1 MNPRT
6 LTSSGTALHFN
17 ESKQYGWLPGE
28 TRECNCGR
36 NYGAPHRVRKVTWYN
51 HRRNR
56 PILHDRAYIQD
67 DEPGINDD
75 EPSINDVPQLV
86 IFFKPVVVFLK
97 SDGKTRALKASVV
110 KGL

>member
-17 ESKQYGWLPGE
+17 ESKQYGWRPGE

-36 NYGAPHRVRKVTWYN
+36 NYGAPHWVRKVTWYN
-51 HRRNR
+51 HRRNM

-67 DEPGINDD
+67 DDEPGIDDVPTLDDDLPTLDNAHTLDDVPTLDD
-75 EPSINDVPQLV
+75 EADR
-86 IFFKPVVVFLK
+86 K
-97 SDGKTRALKASVV
+97 SVV
-110 KGL
+110 